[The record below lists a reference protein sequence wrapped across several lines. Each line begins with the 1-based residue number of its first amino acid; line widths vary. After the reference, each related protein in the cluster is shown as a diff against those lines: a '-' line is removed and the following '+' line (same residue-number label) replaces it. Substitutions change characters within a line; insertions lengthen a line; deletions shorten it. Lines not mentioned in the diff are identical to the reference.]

1 MSPEYAIDGLFSV
14 KSDVFSFGVLVLEI
28 ISGKKNRGFY
38 HPDHN
43 LNLLGHVS
51 VKTTVYLISQ
61 CQIQNLLTKCYA
73 IVQAWNLHKEGK
85 SSELIDTSMA
95 DACNHPEVIRS
106 IHIGLLCV
114 QQSPEDRPSMSFVVL
129 MFCTDMVLPQPKHPG
144 FFSERKLLDEN
155 YSSSKAES
163 HSPNLLTVTVLGPR

>member
-1 MSPEYAIDGLFSV
+1 MSPEYAIDGLFSI

-43 LNLLGHVS
+43 LNLLGH
-51 VKTTVYLISQ
+51 
-61 CQIQNLLTKCYA
+61 
-73 IVQAWNLHKEGK
+73 AWNLHKEGK

-114 QQSPEDRPSMSFVVL
+114 QQSPEDRPSMSSVVL
-129 MFCTDMVLPQPKHPG
+129 MFCTDMVLPQPKQPG
-144 FFSERKLLDEN
+144 FFSERKLLDAD

-163 HSPNLLTVTVLGPR
+163 HSANLLTVTFLGPR